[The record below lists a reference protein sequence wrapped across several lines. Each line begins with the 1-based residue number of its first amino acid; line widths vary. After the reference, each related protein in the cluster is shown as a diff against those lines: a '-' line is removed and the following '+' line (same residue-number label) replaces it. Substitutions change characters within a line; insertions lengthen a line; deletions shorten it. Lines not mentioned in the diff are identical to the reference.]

1 MKEFRDG
8 KNTYLAFDYNVGNI
22 LKSAYEHNDSDDAL
36 IFSKAADIL
45 QKDIVDKDNKTFDGI
60 FSIDCQ
66 KNYLLQCLQLFFDIK
81 NKKFR
86 TIITNDIK
94 VNCLQY
100 CKSYTKKFHFCHSYK
115 SWETSSSNIYTG
127 MLIHAKTQKKER
139 VEMLNNLGSPIL
151 YNPV

>member
-81 NKKFR
+81 K
-86 TIITNDIK
+86 
-94 VNCLQY
+94 
-100 CKSYTKKFHFCHSYK
+100 TKNLELSLLMILK
-115 SWETSSSNIYTG
+115 
-127 MLIHAKTQKKER
+127 LIVYNTVKATQKNSTSVIRTKVGRFPAAIFIQEC
-139 VEMLNNLGSPIL
+139 
-151 YNPV
+151 

>member
-45 QKDIVDKDNKTFDGI
+45 QKDIVDKDNETFDGTL
-60 FSIDCQ
+60 SIDCQ

-81 NKKFR
+81 K
-86 TIITNDIK
+86 
-94 VNCLQY
+94 
-100 CKSYTKKFHFCHSYK
+100 TKNLELSLLMILKLIVYNTVK
-115 SWETSSSNIYTG
+115 ATRMRNINIG
-127 MLIHAKTQKKER
+127 RK
-139 VEMLNNLGSPIL
+139 
-151 YNPV
+151 

>member
-45 QKDIVDKDNKTFDGI
+45 QKDIVDKDNETFDGTL
-60 FSIDCQ
+60 SIDGQ

-81 NKKFR
+81 K
-86 TIITNDIK
+86 
-94 VNCLQY
+94 
-100 CKSYTKKFHFCHSYK
+100 TKNLELSLLMILK
-115 SWETSSSNIYTG
+115 
-127 MLIHAKTQKKER
+127 LIVYNTVKATQKNSTSVIRTKVGRLPAAIFIQEC
-139 VEMLNNLGSPIL
+139 
-151 YNPV
+151 